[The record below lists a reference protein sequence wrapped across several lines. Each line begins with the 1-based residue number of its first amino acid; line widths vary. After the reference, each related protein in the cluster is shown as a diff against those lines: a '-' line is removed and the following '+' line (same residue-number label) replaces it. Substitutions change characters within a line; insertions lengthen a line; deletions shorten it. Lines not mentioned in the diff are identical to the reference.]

1 MRKGFGRLG
10 FICLALLICL
20 AGTGVGYAYWSDTL
34 TIGGTVTTGTWDK
47 GGTIGFWKNW
57 DSHKTYSEEEIEG
70 WLGKVD
76 TASGGPD
83 SGWLGPTNM
92 TDMVSWLTWDDENS
106 ANNMT
111 NKFLAQYLA
120 TRLNMETEP
129 RPRLDPDNEH
139 AISTYDPATP
149 ECPDGY
155 LGLGV
160 SGTLEDIVQAMESK
174 YGEDP
179 TDKQF
184 EIMKDICDALNNL
197 EI

>member
-34 TIGGTVTTGTWDK
+34 TIEGTVTTGTWDK

-57 DSHKTYSEEEIEG
+57 DSHNTYSEEEIEG

-92 TDMVSWLTWDDENS
+92 TDMVSWLTWGEENS
-106 ANNMT
+106 ASNMT
-111 NKFLAQYLA
+111 NKFLGHYLA
-120 TRLNMETEP
+120 TRLNMETAP
-129 RPRLDPDNEH
+129 RPRLNPDNEH
-139 AISTYDPATP
+139 DITTIKGY
-149 ECPDGY
+149 EY
-155 LGLGV
+155 LGLANP
-160 SGTLEDIVQAMESK
+160 SSATLSEIVQAI
-174 YGEDP
+174 EDKHVPPATDPP

-184 EIMKDICDALNNL
+184 EMMKDICDALNNL

>member
-34 TIGGTVTTGTWDK
+34 TIEGTVTTGTWDK

-57 DSHKTYSEEEIEG
+57 DSHNTYSEEEIEG

-92 TDMVSWLTWDDENS
+92 TDMVSWLTWGEENS
-106 ANNMT
+106 ASNMT
-111 NKFLAQYLA
+111 NKFLGHYLA
-120 TRLNMETEP
+120 TVLNAESDRLHRNFTHDVTTK
-129 RPRLDPDNEH
+129 DPGNYLNLTNVESSTLSEIIA
-139 AISTYDPATP
+139 AI
-149 ECPDGY
+149 
-155 LGLGV
+155 
-160 SGTLEDIVQAMESK
+160 ESK
-174 YGEDP
+174 YVPPATEPP
-179 TDKQF
+179 TNKQF
-184 EIMKDICDALNNL
+184 EIMKNICDALNNL